1 VSGTPERPQLDRKA
15 LSESVIRNGEAS
27 FWGSSWTDW
36 ESEVLQTVTSWDDPG
51 YRLPDIGIR
60 LVHDNTFTQEK

>member
-1 VSGTPERPQLDRKA
+1 MSGTPERPQLDRKA
-15 LSESVIRNGEAS
+15 LSESVIRNGEVP
-27 FWGSSWTDW
+27 FRGSGWTDW
-36 ESEVLQTVTSWDDPG
+36 QSEVPQTVTSWDDAG